1 MTTNQSQNYGKQL
14 REDLVRVPLNEVAK
28 VATSN
33 KELWNVCYHDM
44 NMALPPYN
52 TCKGELMKDA
62 MAGNFE

>member
-1 MTTNQSQNYGKQL
+1 M
-14 REDLVRVPLNEVAK
+14 VRVPLNEVAK